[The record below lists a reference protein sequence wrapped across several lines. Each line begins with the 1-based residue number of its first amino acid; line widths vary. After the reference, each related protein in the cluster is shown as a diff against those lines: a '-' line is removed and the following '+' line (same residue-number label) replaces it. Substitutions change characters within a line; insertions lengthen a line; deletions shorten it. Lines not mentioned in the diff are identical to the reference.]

1 VSACWWV
8 YLVRRADGALYA
20 GIALDVARRLA
31 EHRAGRGSKALRG
44 RGPLRLVL
52 RRRVGDRGRAL
63 RLEALLKRLSKEQ
76 KERLVR
82 APRAGWR
89 RLLAAIALSG
99 ARTRP
104 SPSDRWR

>member
-1 VSACWWV
+1 VKQPPARNWWV
-8 YLVRRADGALYA
+8 YVVRRSDGALYA

-31 EHRAGRGSKALRG
+31 EHEAGQGAKALRG

-63 RLEALLKRLSKEQ
+63 RIEALVKRLRKAE

-82 APRAGWR
+82 APRAAFAK
-89 RLLAAIALSG
+89 LFADA
-99 ARTRP
+99 
-104 SPSDRWR
+104 